1 MPTIDRSIGSYH
13 DSSNARIRK
22 IAGYTGPGPASVP
35 ANYQTGGDPIKPGD
49 LGMSRIELILFS
61 NAISGTTPLY
71 PVWNPDPTTGGGK
84 VKWIVAATGAEV
96 AQGVDLSGYF
106 CRFEAIGK

>member
-1 MPTIDRSIGSYH
+1 MPTIDKSIGSYH

-22 IAGYTGPGPASVP
+22 IAGYTGPNPY
-35 ANYQTGGDPIKPGD
+35 NTGGDLIKPGD

-61 NAISGTTPLY
+61 NALSGTTPLY
-71 PVWNPDPTTGGGK
+71 PAWNPDPTTGGGK
-84 VKWIVAATGAEV
+84 VKWIVASTGVEV

-106 CRFEAIGK
+106 TRFEAIGK

>member
-1 MPTIDRSIGSYH
+1 MPTIDKSIGSYH

-22 IAGYTGPGPASVP
+22 IAGYTGPNPY
-35 ANYQTGGDPIKPGD
+35 NTGGDPFTPAS
-49 LGMSRIELILFS
+49 LGMSRIELILFA

-71 PVWNPDPTTGGGK
+71 PVWNPDATTGGGK
-84 VKWIVAATGAEV
+84 VKWIVASTGVEV
-96 AQGVDLSGYF
+96 AQGVDLSTYF